1 MLSTARDTEFEAV
14 HDTPQVSPLIGAQLR
29 ERGIVTID
37 HLGSRSTARGY
48 AHRVMTLWKHPDS
61 DQDRLTTIRDSGSRA
76 DRAGQAGFG
85 RGELRPHTERSGIP
99 RPPRLMML
107 VCLRKADAGG
117 EVLLTDGQ
125 AVHEHLS
132 RSAPEA
138 LEYMR
143 RPGTAFY
150 GGGGGH
156 ASQIFTPLLAGRVS
170 LRFRRDQLAQFSP
183 LIQRFLP
190 DLDEAIAAHQR
201 AILLKPGQ
209 GYIVDNHRFLHARA
223 AFEGPRECVRALGE
237 PRFPMLP
244 GFSTEDRRRVSS
256 STKLG
261 IGPPSFRPARF
272 AEAAGRRAPASTPQ
286 VVAR

>member
-1 MLSTARDTEFEAV
+1 MPSTARDTGFE
-14 HDTPQVSPLIGAQLR
+14 DVSIPPRVGPLICAQLR
-29 ERGIVTID
+29 DRGIVTID
-37 HLGSRSTARGY
+37 HLGSRSAVRGY

-61 DQDRLTTIRDSGSRA
+61 DKDRLTTIRDSGSRA

-85 RGELRPHTERSGIP
+85 RGELAPHTERSGIP

-156 ASQIFTPLLAGRVS
+156 ASQIFTPLLSSRVS
-170 LRFRRDQLAQFSP
+170 LHLRRDQLAQFSP

-190 DLDEAIAAHQR
+190 ALDEAIAAHQR
-201 AILLKPGQ
+201 AFLLEPGQ
-209 GYIVDNHRFLHARA
+209 GYIVDNHRYLHARA
-223 AFEGPRECVRALGE
+223 AFEGHRECVRALGE
-237 PRFPMLP
+237 PRFSLLP
-244 GFSTEDRRRVSS
+244 GFSVGGCRLSAR
-256 STKLG
+256 LG
-261 IGPPSFRPARF
+261 IEPVSCRSAQT
-272 AEAAGRRAPASTPQ
+272 AKAAGRKFPARTPQ
-286 VVAR
+286 GVAR